1 MSESDRDPFLKPTPR
16 RRAERREE
24 TVPVSVTAP
33 APIEIEG
40 QSLDFSSFGVLLTA
54 HGQISVQLEIKGKQ
68 YQGRLVRAFPMESGA
83 TAYGIELEEALE
95 LTETEQH

>member
-1 MSESDRDPFLKPTPR
+1 MRESER
-16 RRAERREE
+16 RRAERSQG
-24 TVPVSVTAP
+24 TFPVSLTTP
-33 APIEIEG
+33 APIEIAG
-40 QSLDFSSFGVLLTA
+40 QSLDFTGFGVLLTA
-54 HGQISVQLEIKGKQ
+54 HGQISVQVEIKGKQ

>member
-1 MSESDRDPFLKPTPR
+1 MSESER

-24 TVPVSVTAP
+24 TFPVSLTTP

-40 QSLDFSSFGVLLTA
+40 QSVDFTSLGVLLTA
-54 HGQISVQLEIKGKQ
+54 EGRISVHLEIKGKQ
-68 YQGRLVRAFPMESGA
+68 YRGRLVRAFPAESGM

-95 LTETEQH
+95 SPETEQH